1 MEKDFHYE
9 GSQSEAGRVQTPNST
24 SKRVSEGGLDKEID
38 QLREIRREA
47 HAGAAQRVKE
57 LNPDLFGEKRSGRMS
72 HYDIPEQFKDSQH
85 IQQDRQITE
94 LRSQL
99 HSIQE
104 AARSTNSQFQ
114 DFVKNSNM
122 KFERLAQQMARLEQ
136 THNAFAME
144 SGQKISQLNQKLTER
159 KSLELKVQEM
169 VDRHNNV
176 IKSFEVRMGQLQ
188 KLLAEKDAMLVSAQ
202 ATLNDAKMEITRLKR
217 L

>member
-114 DFVKNSNM
+114 D
-122 KFERLAQQMARLEQ
+122 
-136 THNAFAME
+136 
-144 SGQKISQLNQKLTER
+144 
-159 KSLELKVQEM
+159 LELELQDTTYDNDR
-169 VDRHNNV
+169 VDVPLSSNGEILPFNLVFEDTSIRIFSTV
-176 IKSFEVRMGQLQ
+176 ISIMSIVAISLSFIFNYYEN
-188 KLLAEKDAMLVSAQ
+188 S
-202 ATLNDAKMEITRLKR
+202 I
-217 L
+217 